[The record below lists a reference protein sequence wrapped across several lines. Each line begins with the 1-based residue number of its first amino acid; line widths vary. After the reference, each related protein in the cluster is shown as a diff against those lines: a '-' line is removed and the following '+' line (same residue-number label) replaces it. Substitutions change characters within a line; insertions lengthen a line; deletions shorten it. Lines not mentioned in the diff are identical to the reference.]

1 MIFLPRRSRYD
12 TFMTTILRA
21 STLAT
26 ATATFLA
33 FGSPQGAFADGRGDW
48 DGYAWQ
54 KIEIADCTSSG
65 TVLECPFYH
74 QKWDWKRNQ
83 WVDIVVALDLAGG
96 VLHLTQRLTDNDPG
110 DSDYVCVTAL
120 AVDAAGSDIVA
131 HHQNWFMKP
140 GATEERAFSYT
151 SNALDKVTTI
161 HIGSKQCRYGGNQ
174 DDALY
179 ARILAGIHS

>member
-1 MIFLPRRSRYD
+1 M
-12 TFMTTILRA
+12 LRA

-26 ATATFLA
+26 LTATFLS
-33 FGSPQGAFADGRGDW
+33 FGAAHGAFADGRGDW

-54 KIEIADCTSSG
+54 KIDIADCTPSG
-65 TVLECPFYH
+65 ALLECPLYH

-83 WVDIVVALDLAGG
+83 WVDILVTLDLAGG

-140 GATEERAFSYT
+140 GAT
-151 SNALDKVTTI
+151 
-161 HIGSKQCRYGGNQ
+161 
-174 DDALY
+174 
-179 ARILAGIHS
+179 